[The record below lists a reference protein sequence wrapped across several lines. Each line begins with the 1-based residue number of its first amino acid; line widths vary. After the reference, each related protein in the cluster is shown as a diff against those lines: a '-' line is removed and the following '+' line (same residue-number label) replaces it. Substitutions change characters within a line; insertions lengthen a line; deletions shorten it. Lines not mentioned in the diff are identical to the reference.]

1 MQTQLSLFE
10 PDQAREKLENAYDLL
25 SALEGGSRA
34 LEAHSRGEDPFSDL
48 LDSPQRVS
56 TAPAS

>member
-10 PDQAREKLENAYDLL
+10 PDQAREKLANAYDLL

-34 LEAHSRGEDPFSDL
+34 LEAHSRGEKTHFRTSRL
-48 LDSPQRVS
+48 SS
-56 TAPAS
+56 